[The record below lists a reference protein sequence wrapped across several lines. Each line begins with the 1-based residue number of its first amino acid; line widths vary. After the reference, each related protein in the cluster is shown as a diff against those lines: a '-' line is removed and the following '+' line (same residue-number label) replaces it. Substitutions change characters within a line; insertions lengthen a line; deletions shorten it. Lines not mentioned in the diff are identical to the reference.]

1 MKLGV
6 RGTGAG
12 VTVNEVN
19 WERDAACGGGKN
31 FMAVPVSSF
40 DLSGSAQVDGT
51 ILSATQVAN
60 SQAGAAYASI
70 GREECQAAHAGWCSD
85 DSGGSSAHAVE
96 DTDRITV
103 QFEFYC
109 GDGSGADG
117 LCMNFGGNNLGGRVG
132 EDGITEGVA
141 VCWDEWSNG
150 GDHGAMI

>member
-40 DLSGSAQVDGT
+40 DLSGSAQVDGQ
-51 ILSATQVAN
+51 ILSVTQVAN

-70 GREECQAAHAGWCSD
+70 GREECQAAHATWCND
-85 DSGGSSAHAVE
+85 MGTGDSVHPVE
-96 DTDRITV
+96 DTDR
-103 QFEFYC
+103 
-109 GDGSGADG
+109 
-117 LCMNFGGNNLGGRVG
+117 
-132 EDGITEGVA
+132 
-141 VCWDEWSNG
+141 
-150 GDHGAMI
+150 